1 MEKLSKKA
9 EKGIYGKIRG
19 LVMTNCNQRP
29 LRPAQIHTLCRCFRG
44 SLLLYKQKANR
55 EDWPMKCHL
64 DEQFL
69 ELPSNSDIHLWLSIV
84 IASQI
89 VAKGSRGMVKGGT
102 GRMVW
107 LREATR
113 RQRTLQS
120 NKDDHLEG
128 VVCTQS
134 ENCSCGLA
142 SSRSELSA
150 NPTITVYCLSIKL
163 RYVCNSF
170 N

>member
-84 IASQI
+84 IEEEEAIHYMSTHELRIECLKLCGIEWMKVDDDDAAAAASQI
-89 VAKGSRGMVKGGT
+89 LENFLTFPFKSSMGS
-102 GRMVW
+102 
-107 LREATR
+107 
-113 RQRTLQS
+113 
-120 NKDDHLEG
+120 
-128 VVCTQS
+128 
-134 ENCSCGLA
+134 
-142 SSRSELSA
+142 
-150 NPTITVYCLSIKL
+150 
-163 RYVCNSF
+163 
-170 N
+170 

>member
-19 LVMTNCNQRP
+19 LVMTNCNQQP

-84 IASQI
+84 IVFTSKA
-89 VAKGSRGMVKGGT
+89 
-102 GRMVW
+102 
-107 LREATR
+107 
-113 RQRTLQS
+113 
-120 NKDDHLEG
+120 
-128 VVCTQS
+128 
-134 ENCSCGLA
+134 
-142 SSRSELSA
+142 
-150 NPTITVYCLSIKL
+150 
-163 RYVCNSF
+163 
-170 N
+170 